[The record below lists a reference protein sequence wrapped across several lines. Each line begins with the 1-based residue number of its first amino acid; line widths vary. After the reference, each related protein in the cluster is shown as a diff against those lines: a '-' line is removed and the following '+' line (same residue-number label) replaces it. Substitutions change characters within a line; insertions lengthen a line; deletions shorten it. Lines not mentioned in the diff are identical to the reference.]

1 MLTVRNMRP
10 KPELK
15 SDKSMMW
22 VAGFVVLALVMWS
35 VRATVFDS
43 SVPVETKPVSEKPIV
58 K

>member
-15 SDKSMMW
+15 ADNSMLW
-22 VAGFVVLALVMWS
+22 VAGFVVLALLIWT
-35 VRATVFDS
+35 VRLTFYSA
-43 SVPVETKPVSEKPIV
+43 PEQTKPIPEKPAG